1 MLHKY
6 HAAMLQD
13 TLGRIFSRTALV
25 ELIAANVGQ
34 DSLGN
39 LIGHDAYHFD
49 FSKFK
54 EGLAYIENQHA
65 IIQDDA
71 DPHMMRAAFG
81 RLSHGAQ
88 DFYAHSNYVD
98 LWLEKHGG
106 LARNRPEDIDG
117 LDPELLNS
125 PRLRS
130 GEFYLWRDFIYY
142 VPFLGQFAQRYLVF
156 AGSHEAM
163 HLDEPGRG
171 PRFAYAIEAAKQRTT
186 AEYQRAARALS
197 PERLTLFLG
206 HTAPDGLPQPALAQ

>member
-81 RLSHGAQ
+81 HRKMCL
-88 DFYAHSNYVD
+88 
-98 LWLEKHGG
+98 LW
-106 LARNRPEDIDG
+106 
-117 LDPELLNS
+117 
-125 PRLRS
+125 RLR
-130 GEFYLWRDFIYY
+130 
-142 VPFLGQFAQRYLVF
+142 AK
-156 AGSHEAM
+156 
-163 HLDEPGRG
+163 RG
-171 PRFAYAIEAAKQRTT
+171 
-186 AEYQRAARALS
+186 ARAG
-197 PERLTLFLG
+197 PT
-206 HTAPDGLPQPALAQ
+206 P